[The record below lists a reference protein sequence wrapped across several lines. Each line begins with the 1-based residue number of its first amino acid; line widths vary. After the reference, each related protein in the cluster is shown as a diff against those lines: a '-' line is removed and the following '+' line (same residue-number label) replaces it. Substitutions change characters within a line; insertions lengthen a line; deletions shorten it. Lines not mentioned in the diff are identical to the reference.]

1 MANSPKETLKD
12 VVLGPIGDRSDDI
25 LANALRTANKTVIL
39 TQAAYDALS
48 PKDSNT
54 LYIIVD

>member
-1 MANSPKETLKD
+1 MANSPTNTLKD
-12 VVLGPIGDRSDDI
+12 ILLPSPANRSDDN
-25 LANALRTANKTVIL
+25 LADSIRTATKIVIL

-54 LYIIVD
+54 LYITVG